1 MNLNKAEKNET
12 QSIKIGEIL
21 INQVPIAKLLG
32 VMINDD
38 QSWNEQITGTGGMIP
53 SLNSRLFIIKRISA
67 AISRDRL
74 NRIVD
79 SLYTSKLRY
88 GLQLLGKVRTKEEDS
103 SNGLLAKLQ
112 VTQNK
117 LARFLN
123 GTNLLDK
130 VCNKEIYQ
138 KNEILSVNQLNC
150 QIELKEVW
158 KSMNDENYPL
168 QWDVKPPPAE
178 DARTTRSMNVT
189 TLVESRR
196 SAIEEATFKID
207 AARVWNLAPQTL
219 KECKSLFS
227 VKREIKKFILTL
239 PL

>member
-1 MNLNKAEKNET
+1 M
-12 QSIKIGEIL
+12 
-21 INQVPIAKLLG
+21 
-32 VMINDD
+32 
-38 QSWNEQITGTGGMIP
+38 
-53 SLNSRLFIIKRISA
+53 
-67 AISRDRL
+67 

-150 QIELKEVW
+150 QIKLKEVW

-168 QWDVKPPPAE
+168 
-178 DARTTRSMNVT
+178 
-189 TLVESRR
+189 
-196 SAIEEATFKID
+196 
-207 AARVWNLAPQTL
+207 
-219 KECKSLFS
+219 
-227 VKREIKKFILTL
+227 
-239 PL
+239 